1 MGPLARLEPQM
12 RALFGFDL
20 SDLLAE
26 IGAMRKS
33 SRRTAP
39 AKRKRRLGRQGVKKR
54 RA

>member
-1 MGPLARLEPQM
+1 MGPLATLDPQM

-20 SDLLAE
+20 SDLLTE

-39 AKRKRRLGRQGVKKR
+39 VKRKRRLGRQGVKKR